1 MKIFYT
7 YCKID
12 PIESNSIS
20 GSSKV
25 LFKKYYMLLGV
36 PIYRAVKIISKN
48 EFYRWLSNRNK

>member
-7 YCKID
+7 YYKID

-20 GSSKV
+20 DSSKV
-25 LFKKYYMLLGV
+25 VFNKYYMLLGI

>member
-12 PIESNSIS
+12 PIENETVS